1 MADPQPINITIGEQP
16 VEVVINDVALNIN
29 APTVLANAWPF
40 GENPKRADGITI
52 ATPTVVDQVSMPG
65 RYRVVK
71 WLLLIADEAH
81 NLGVSSEI
89 NAFMRG
95 GVIEFTEY
103 AIMGDANAIQYEI
116 DFVVDGDVVR
126 MMFTSHYS
134 GVLNVNTMKIGMFN

>member
-40 GENPKRADGITI
+40 GENPKRAGGIAI
-52 ATPTVVDQVSMPG
+52 AIPTVVDQVIMPG

-71 WLLLIADEAH
+71 WLLLITDEAH

-116 DFVVDGDVVR
+116 DFAVDGDVVR
-126 MMFTSHYS
+126 MMFTSHYP